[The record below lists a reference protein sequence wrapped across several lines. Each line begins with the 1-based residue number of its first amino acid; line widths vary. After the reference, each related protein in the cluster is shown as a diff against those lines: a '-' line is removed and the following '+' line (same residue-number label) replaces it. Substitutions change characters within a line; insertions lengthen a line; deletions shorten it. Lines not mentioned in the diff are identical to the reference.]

1 MINKTELRNVMLQ
14 LENLNIVKQ
23 TTYDRF
29 EGRVTG
35 HALVIERDF
44 FIVATEHTR
53 AHYYYDNLSSLVVYD
68 NWRNNIILEITPH
81 KGLTED
87 EYMEDTFHLA
97 EIEPS
102 CVPLEGFVLSNPL
115 ED

>member
-1 MINKTELRNVMLQ
+1 MINKAELRNVMLQ
-14 LENLNIVKQ
+14 LEKLGIVKQ

-29 EGRVTG
+29 EGRETG
-35 HALVIERDF
+35 NSLIVESNFFTVI
-44 FIVATEHTR
+44 AGNTR
-53 AHYYYDNLSSLVVYD
+53 VHYYYNNLSSLVVYD
-68 NWRNNIILEITPH
+68 DWRNNIVLEITPH
-81 KGLTED
+81 KRLAEG

-102 CVPLEGFVLSNPL
+102 CVPLEGFVLTNPL

>member
-14 LENLNIVKQ
+14 LEKLGIVK
-23 TTYDRF
+23 TIYDRF

-35 HALVIERDF
+35 NSIVVESDF
-44 FIVATEHTR
+44 FIVIAGNTYI
-53 AHYYYDNLSSLVVYD
+53 HYYYTNLSSLVVYD
-68 NWRNNIILEITPH
+68 DWRNNIVLEITHH
-81 KGLTED
+81 KRLTGG
-87 EYMEDTFHLA
+87 EYREDTFHLA

-102 CVPLEGFVLSNPL
+102 CVPLEGFVLTNPL